1 MKGPISP
8 RPSLSTF
15 EVIAVQMTRLSSTV
29 PKGDRLESLKSLRDR
44 LAEEIDQCTQA
55 RDTAALSNR
64 LMDVLAQIDELD
76 PAKPVEAKV
85 NPIDEV
91 AKRRAARKSS
101 SSNRA
106 NPAR

>member
-1 MKGPISP
+1 MITVTKNLG
-8 RPSLSTF
+8 
-15 EVIAVQMTRLSSTV
+15 AVV
-29 PKGDRLESLKSLRDR
+29 PNGDRLASLKALRDR
-44 LAEEIDQCTQA
+44 LAVDIDECESA
-55 RDTAALSNR
+55 RDVAALSNR

-76 PAKPVEAKV
+76 SAKPVEAKV